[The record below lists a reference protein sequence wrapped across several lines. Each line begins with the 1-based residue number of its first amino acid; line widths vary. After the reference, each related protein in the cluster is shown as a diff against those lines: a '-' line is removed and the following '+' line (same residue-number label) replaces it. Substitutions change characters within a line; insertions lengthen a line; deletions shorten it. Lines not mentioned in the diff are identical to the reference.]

1 MPAADRALAERLV
14 RVAGRIAL
22 ELRGGAAEVKGD
34 ATDVVTEADRRAE
47 AVVTE
52 LLRAERPGDAV
63 VGEEGAAV
71 AGGERRWLL
80 DPVDGTLNYALGLPA
95 WCAAVALLDGDGP
108 LAAAVYDPVADELFS
123 AARGAGA
130 TANGRPLDTGGPA
143 ATAGGARPRSPGAP
157 PLGDAVIATFV
168 DVRRRDG
175 EIADGT
181 ERLLRSLGAL
191 RAVGCGTLEL
201 AWVAAGRLH
210 GWVQADVES
219 WDWHPGAL
227 LVTEAGGAARVE
239 GRWHVA
245 AAGAELCDEL
255 LRSATPG
262 SGAV

>member
-14 RVAGRIAL
+14 RVAGEIAL

-47 AVVTE
+47 AAMCE
-52 LLRAERPGDAV
+52 LLRTERPGDAV

-71 AGGERRWLL
+71 AGGDRRWLL

-95 WCAAVALLDGDGP
+95 WCAAVALLDGDG
-108 LAAAVYDPVADELFS
+108 AIASAVYDPVADELFS
-123 AARGAGA
+123 AARGHGGA
-130 TANGRPLDTGGPA
+130 LNGAPLRADGPA
-143 ATAGGARPRSPGAP
+143 A
-157 PLGDAVIATFV
+157 LGDAVVATFV

-175 EIADGT
+175 AIAGGT
-181 ERLLRSLGAL
+181 ERLLREVGAL

-210 GWVQADVES
+210 GWVQADVEP

-227 LVTEAGGAARVE
+227 LVAEAGGAARVT

-245 AAGAELCDEL
+245 AAREELRAAIVAL
-255 LRSATPG
+255 T
-262 SGAV
+262 

>member
-14 RVAGRIAL
+14 RVAGAIAL
-22 ELRGGAAEVKGD
+22 ELRGGPAESKGE

-47 AVVTE
+47 AALLE

-63 VGEEGAAV
+63 VGEEGSAV

-95 WCAAVALLDGDGP
+95 WCAAVALLDGDGA
-108 LAAAVYDPVADELFS
+108 LASAVYDPVARELFS

-130 TANGRPLDTGGPA
+130 TVNGAPLRAGGP
-143 ATAGGARPRSPGAP
+143 RV
-157 PLGDAVIATFV
+157 LGDAVVATFV

-175 EIADGT
+175 AIAGGT
-181 ERLLRSLGAL
+181 ERLLRSVGAL
-191 RAVGCGTLEL
+191 RAVGCGSLEL

-210 GWVQADVES
+210 AWVQADVEP

-227 LVTEAGGAARVE
+227 LVVEAGGAALIS

-245 AAGAELCDEL
+245 AGGPDLCDEVL
-255 LRSATPG
+255 
-262 SGAV
+262 GAVEGQRRR

>member
-14 RVAGRIAL
+14 RVAGAIAL
-22 ELRGGAAEVKGD
+22 DLRGGAAEVKD
-34 ATDVVTEADRRAE
+34 HATDLVTEADRRAE
-47 AVVTE
+47 AALVE
-52 LLRAERPGDAV
+52 LLRAERPDDAV

-71 AGGERRWLL
+71 PGGVRRWLL

-95 WCAAVALLDGDGP
+95 WCAAVVLLDGEGA

-123 AARGAGA
+123 AARGEGA
-130 TANGRPLDTGGPA
+130 ALNGGALR
-143 ATAGGARPRSPGAP
+143 AGGAPELR
-157 PLGDAVIATFV
+157 DAVVATFV

-175 EIADGT
+175 AVADGT
-181 ERLLRSLGAL
+181 ERVLRAVGAL

-210 GWVQADVES
+210 GWIQADVEP

-227 LVTEAGGAARVE
+227 LVTEAGGAVRVD

-245 AAGAELCDEL
+245 AAGAALRDEL
-255 LRSATPG
+255 VRTATPG
-262 SGAV
+262 PRAV

>member
-47 AVVTE
+47 AVLTE
-52 LLRAERPGDAV
+52 LLRAERPGDAI

-80 DPVDGTLNYALGLPA
+80 DPVDGTLNYARGLPA
-95 WCAAVALLDGDGP
+95 WCAAVALLDAGGA
-108 LAAAVYDPVADELFS
+108 LASAVYDPVADELFS
-123 AARGAGA
+123 AARGEGATLGAGA
-130 TANGRPLDTGGPA
+130 LRAD
-143 ATAGGARPRSPGAP
+143 GAP

-175 EIADGT
+175 PIADGT
-181 ERLLRSLGAL
+181 DRLLRSLGAL

-210 GWVQADVES
+210 GWVQADVEP

-227 LVTEAGGAARVE
+227 LVTEAGGTARVA
-239 GRWHVA
+239 GRWHAA
-245 AAGAELCDEL
+245 AAGASLCDEL
-255 LRSATPG
+255 LRTATPG
-262 SGAV
+262 AGAV